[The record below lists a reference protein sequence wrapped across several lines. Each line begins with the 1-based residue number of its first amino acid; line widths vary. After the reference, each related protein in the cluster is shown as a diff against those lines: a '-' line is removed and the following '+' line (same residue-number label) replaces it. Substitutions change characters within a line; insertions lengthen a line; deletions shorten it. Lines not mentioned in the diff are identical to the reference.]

1 MINNS
6 NWGGTNQ
13 STVGAPSQTITLT
26 FS

>member
-1 MINNS
+1 MINNG

-13 STVGAPSQTITLT
+13 STVNAPSQTITLT